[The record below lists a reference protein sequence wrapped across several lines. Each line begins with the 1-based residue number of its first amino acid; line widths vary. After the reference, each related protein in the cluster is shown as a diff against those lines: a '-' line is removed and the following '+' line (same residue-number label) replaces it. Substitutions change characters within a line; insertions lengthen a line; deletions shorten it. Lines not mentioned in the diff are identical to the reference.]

1 MSAAAGLS
9 ATAGE
14 GQKLW
19 TTLLLGLTDII
30 LSINI
35 WGHAR
40 DQTKAA
46 QAKADSRA
54 VRKQVSF
61 GGQITNVLKSVGA
74 AYGSGGGSSHSLSHS
89 QTGSIEF
96 DSFALS
102 ASLCAFL
109 WGRKCAR
116 QRLCRGADK
125 GSAQAKA
132 DSKPVCKCPG
142 FT

>member
-30 LSINI
+30 LTINI

-46 QAKADSRA
+46 QAKADSKA
-54 VRKQVSF
+54 AQKQVGIDQPARDRLF
-61 GGQITNVLKSVGA
+61 GSCVVRCCVALLLSPGRGQGE
-74 AYGSGGGSSHSLSHS
+74 GGEES
-89 QTGSIEF
+89 
-96 DSFALS
+96 
-102 ASLCAFL
+102 
-109 WGRKCAR
+109 
-116 QRLCRGADK
+116 
-125 GSAQAKA
+125 
-132 DSKPVCKCPG
+132 
-142 FT
+142 

>member
-30 LSINI
+30 LTINI

-46 QAKADSRA
+46 QAKADSKA
-54 VRKQVSF
+54 AQKQVGIDQSARF
-61 GGQITNVLKSVGA
+61 GVYWQLFGTLLCGIAAVPWHGA
-74 AYGSGGGSSHSLSHS
+74 RGGG
-89 QTGSIEF
+89 
-96 DSFALS
+96 
-102 ASLCAFL
+102 
-109 WGRKCAR
+109 
-116 QRLCRGADK
+116 
-125 GSAQAKA
+125 
-132 DSKPVCKCPG
+132 
-142 FT
+142 